1 MPNARAELVPAPW
14 GGSAEELTAWA
25 ERLAVSQAMGLRCQ
39 SMAPGRAVVEMDA
52 SEWPL
57 NPSGAV
63 HGGLVLAW
71 ADHCFA
77 LAAMPA
83 LPPGSIPATASLSAQ
98 FLRPALPPLTFDTR
112 VDRTGRTLAFLTVDV
127 YEGGGRLAARVSGTM
142 SVDGAS
148 RPMTARSTIV
158 HDQASAELA

>member
-1 MPNARAELVPAPW
+1 
-14 GGSAEELTAWA
+14 
-25 ERLAVSQAMGLRCQ
+25 
-39 SMAPGRAVVEMDA
+39 MDA

-83 LPPGSIPATASLSAQ
+83 LPHGSAPATASLSAQ
-98 FLRPALPPLTFDTR
+98 FLRPAMPPLTFEAR
-112 VDRTGRTLAFLTVDV
+112 VDRSGRSLAFLAVDV
-127 YEGGGRLAARVSGTM
+127 YDAEGRLAAKVSGTM
-142 SVDGAS
+142 SIRT
-148 RPMTARSTIV
+148 RP
-158 HDQASAELA
+158 